1 MTLPRPLRHATL
13 ERCRMNSHAGA
24 WELDELHS
32 FPRSGVTAIKLSRS
46 LSGVEAI
53 LLASA
58 PLSERFIVPRGA

>member
-1 MTLPRPLRHATL
+1 
-13 ERCRMNSHAGA
+13 MNSHAGA